1 MQFSIIK
8 RWRCSLIQKRKTLAE
23 KKTGIK
29 IKLSC
34 ESYLIKEEMDAVSTT
49 HDYQQSEHPKA
60 NDPADCL
67 ASLQVLTSS
76 ISSVPKPPVIDVKKG
91 VKPSTKRGRKKKLPL
106 KVSQKPILPKVF
118 AIQISPQSSVI
129 AKNVVTPVSYHITG
143 ASGVQIAKTVS
154 LDRAQGPKVQE
165 IGGRKV
171 QDEGTHHGSI
181 FAENRGQQFESGG
194 FVMRS
199 GGLQRGNRKRLVHN
213 AAEKKRKERIN
224 GWISKIASV
233 LFKYY
238 PEKQHKIYILEKA
251 YDFIAEKTQL
261 HQEEKERQDAY
272 TQSDARQESTVQEL
286 VCKIADLENLV
297 DVLLKVMRKY
307 KIPAPSSL
315 FNSTYVKAKFDFLNP
330 GTVSVGQVDENGI
343 LLNKYSS
350 SASDQQ
356 HLIPCSTGNSSFPS
370 DQMIIELNEPH
381 MESNSNATLSI
392 QTHVPNEEQE
402 TLTVVSESLNLASAS
417 STQASFPVAETYM
430 SVTKKPIIS
439 GREAVAA
446 TLGSVFSTDQPIAVD
461 QNGQVA
467 MVSHSRLILPAD
479 LPLLNAS
486 SVTRTRCINKSTLAE
501 HMTEKGSSLSNDYS
515 VAVDSAIHV
524 NSNNAGNISKQA
536 MPDCMTAT
544 SCNAENKRTN
554 KDTVSKAPS
563 MESQM
568 FVIKNLVQP
577 KTKAVLNGN
586 ALSFITSG
594 PMPVLENNED
604 SSVSAATSKNVYL
617 PRTHCDT
624 SALSSNRSIVSM
636 PVIAGSGERLLQ
648 SDLNGISA
656 ITSSFVR
663 IENASAISSQQLY
676 LARSSHTNVVTKNVG
691 PQIVSAV
698 GNVVTQVVNKTQRSQ
713 TVHCASEGDK
723 NISIPV
729 PCQQDGSAASQ
740 VGVTSTQTCHTVTS
754 LLGNVVTSPTENS
767 ALSIEAILADRP
779 KIQQK
784 IVSQHTQNN
793 KRVKQVEPKGQPP
806 SSSAI
811 SKAETTSRK
820 RLSSSK
826 SQTRQLTTQSSMS
839 SIRSAGLHNTFSL
852 AKPPAKRLRKST
864 NQNQGRNEVDFD
876 IVSSTVQS
884 SATIFNTKA
893 SLNMVRVE
901 ESPPTRRQTGKI
913 NDNASKSIQ
922 SRSGLPKA
930 HNFVSLAKRD
940 PRGESNINN
949 NSNLGHF
956 SAESLLRSNNPSN
969 TQVFSGDTEQDGNLP
984 TILNIFSPASVG
996 NMVTQLPLSNSKNPQ
1011 HLTNNSNLPTI
1022 QSTFSNFSAETLIGG
1037 TIENQSVNSVVNP
1050 NDGTLVQQEQQ
1061 NLFTDFSTDA
1071 LLAGTESSLSYGID
1085 NIMSRNDVVTSS
1097 SCISPSWLQT
1107 GAFIDS
1113 SPIRGN
1119 FNPGFSFLDTPNGPQ
1134 GYPASGQ
1141 AANFSTPIKWRPD
1154 VLRNDDQIY
1163 NNMPS
1168 SIPVAGPWSQNIMT
1182 TPQKTARGTQ
1192 AKDGQRNK
1200 VSKSQSSNK
1209 RGPSFGDFLLVDS
1222 VS

>member
-1 MQFSIIK
+1 M
-8 RWRCSLIQKRKTLAE
+8 
-23 KKTGIK
+23 
-29 IKLSC
+29 
-34 ESYLIKEEMDAVSTT
+34 
-49 HDYQQSEHPKA
+49 
-60 NDPADCL
+60 
-67 ASLQVLTSS
+67 
-76 ISSVPKPPVIDVKKG
+76 
-91 VKPSTKRGRKKKLPL
+91 
-106 KVSQKPILPKVF
+106 
-118 AIQISPQSSVI
+118 
-129 AKNVVTPVSYHITG
+129 
-143 ASGVQIAKTVS
+143 
-154 LDRAQGPKVQE
+154 
-165 IGGRKV
+165 
-171 QDEGTHHGSI
+171 
-181 FAENRGQQFESGG
+181 
-194 FVMRS
+194 
-199 GGLQRGNRKRLVHN
+199 
-213 AAEKKRKERIN
+213 
-224 GWISKIASV
+224 
-233 LFKYY
+233 
-238 PEKQHKIYILEKA
+238 
-251 YDFIAEKTQL
+251 
-261 HQEEKERQDAY
+261 
-272 TQSDARQESTVQEL
+272 QEL
-286 VCKIADLENLV
+286 ICKIADLENLV

-315 FNSTYVKAKFDFLNP
+315 FNSNYVKEKFDFLNP

-356 HLIPCSTGNSSFPS
+356 HLITCSTGNSSFPS
-370 DQMIIELNEPH
+370 DQMIIEMNEPQLQ
-381 MESNSNATLSI
+381 SSSNATLSV

-417 STQASFPVAETYM
+417 STQGNFPVAETYM
-430 SVTKKPIIS
+430 SVPKKPIIS
-439 GREAVAA
+439 GREAVV
-446 TLGSVFSTDQPIAVD
+446 TSLGSVFCTDQPIAVD

-486 SVTRTRCINKSTLAE
+486 SVTRTRYNNKSTVSNLSRAGCDTISTFNQPTAQ
-501 HMTEKGSSLSNDYS
+501 HMTDKGSSLSNDYS
-515 VAVDSAIHV
+515 VAVDSAINV
-524 NSNNAGNISKQA
+524 NINLSGNISKQTT
-536 MPDCMTAT
+536 PDCMTAT
-544 SCNAENKRTN
+544 SCNAENKHTN
-554 KDTVSKAPS
+554 KDTISKAPS

-577 KTKAVLNGN
+577 KTKAVLNGH
-586 ALSFITSG
+586 ALPFITSG
-594 PMPVLENNED
+594 PLPVLENNED
-604 SSVSAATSKNVYL
+604 SSVSATTSNKVYL
-617 PRTHCDT
+617 PRTHCDS
-624 SALSSNRSIVSM
+624 SALSSNRSIVSV
-636 PVIAGSGERLLQ
+636 PVIAGSSERLLQ
-648 SDLNGISA
+648 SDQNGIST

-663 IENASAISSQQLY
+663 IENASAISAQQLY
-676 LARSSHTNVVTKNVG
+676 LARPSQNNVVTKNVG

-698 GNVVTQVVNKTQRSQ
+698 GNVATKVVNKTQRSQ
-713 TVHCASEGDK
+713 TVHCVSEGDK
-723 NISIPV
+723 NVSTPV
-729 PCQQDGSAASQ
+729 SCQQDGSAASQ
-740 VGVTSTQTCHTVTS
+740 VGVTSAQTCHTVTS

-779 KIQQK
+779 KVQQK
-784 IVSQHTQNN
+784 RVSQHTHNN
-793 KRVKQVEPKGQPP
+793 KRVKEGEPKGQPP

-811 SKAETTSRK
+811 SKAETASRK

-839 SIRSAGLHNTFSL
+839 SIRNAGLHNTFSL

-901 ESPPTRRQTGKI
+901 ESPPTRRQAGKI

-949 NSNLGHF
+949 ISNLGHF
-956 SAESLLRSNNPSN
+956 SAESLLRSNNPST

-996 NMVTQLPLSNSKNPQ
+996 NMVTQLPLSNSTNAH

-1113 SPIRGN
+1113 SPIRGS

-1134 GYPASGQ
+1134 GYQASGQ
-1141 AANFSTPIKWRPD
+1141 TANFSTPIKWRPD
-1154 VLRNDDQIY
+1154 VLRNDDQSY
-1163 NNMPS
+1163 NNMSS

-1182 TPQKTARGTQ
+1182 TPQKSTRGTQ